1 MAVRVVA
8 DARQAAGKHSAIPR
22 LMAGGIEVRLLRGR
36 GRGIMHHK
44 FAIFDGRLLVTGSY
58 NWTGS
63 AEAANFEN
71 ALFLDDPGL
80 VGRYAARFERLFSGP
95 TVTPAAR

>member
-1 MAVRVVA
+1 
-8 DARQAAGKHSAIPR
+8 
-22 LMAGGIEVRLLRGR
+22 
-36 GRGIMHHK
+36 MHDK

-58 NWTGS
+58 NWTES

-80 VGRYAARFERLFSGP
+80 VARYADAFERLFARPVVRP
-95 TVTPAAR
+95 TARPARSRPRPAARSSGS